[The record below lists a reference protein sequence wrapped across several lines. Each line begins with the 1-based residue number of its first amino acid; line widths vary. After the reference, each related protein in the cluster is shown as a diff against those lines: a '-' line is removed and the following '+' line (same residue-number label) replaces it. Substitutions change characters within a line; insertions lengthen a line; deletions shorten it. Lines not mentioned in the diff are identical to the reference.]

1 MQDSAPVETLALELD
16 LTSLAPAQ
24 AEIDEC
30 VTRCGELGVRFL
42 RLAEVGDTPQT
53 RLRLYEL
60 VREGVVDDPSN
71 DGTFIEF
78 EEFSDRLFE
87 PYYWRWSDSQ
97 FIAATLGEWVGLTN
111 LQLRERD
118 VADFGVTV
126 VKRAYRGLGI
136 ARALKL
142 LALRH
147 AVEVGVVTVRT
158 RNDPRNSPILKLNRR
173 LGFIQKLMTE

>member
-1 MQDSAPVETLALELD
+1 MLALELD
-16 LTSLAPAQ
+16 LTVFAPAQ

-30 VTRCGELGVRFL
+30 VARCGELGVRFL

-87 PYYWRWSDSQ
+87 PYYWRWADSQ
-97 FIAATLGEWVGLTN
+97 LIAATSDEWVGLTN

-142 LALRH
+142 LALWH
-147 AVEVGVVTVRT
+147 ALELGVVSVRT